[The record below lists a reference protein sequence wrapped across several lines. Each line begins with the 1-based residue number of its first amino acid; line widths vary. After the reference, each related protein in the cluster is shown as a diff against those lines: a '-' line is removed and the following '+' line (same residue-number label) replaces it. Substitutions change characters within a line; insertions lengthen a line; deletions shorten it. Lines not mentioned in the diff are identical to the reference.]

1 MGTYVAN
8 VQAKRLTATGTVFA
22 GPARLLA
29 CTLYK
34 NHIYFSHYTIN
45 F

>member
-29 CTLYK
+29 CTLLK
-34 NHIYFSHYTIN
+34 SAI
-45 F
+45 